1 MKIELI
7 NPNNPTNA
15 ANIPFLQKGLFSWNA
30 KAYSPPLNLCMVAA
44 YTPKEFQVSIR
55 DECVEPVGYEK
66 DVDLVGLTAYTNN
79 ALRAYEIADAFR
91 QRGVT
96 VVMGGV
102 HASNL
107 PEEALEHCDAV
118 VIGEAEGAWQR
129 LLSDFYSGRLARVY
143 QNDQLVRLEGLPMP
157 RRDLLA
163 PDDYVT
169 INTVQTAR
177 GCPHNCSFCSVTRFN
192 GRSYRFRPIDEVIR
206 EIETLPSH
214 NVFIIDD
221 NIYSHRERTRK
232 LLEAMVPLRIRWG
245 SQCTISIVHDP
256 EMLELAARSGCV
268 GLGIGFESF
277 SKESLQG
284 ALKGFNNPD
293 RFHRDIETIKH
304 YGILIWGSFVLGFDE
319 DDEESLEKTVEMA
332 RRSKLD
338 FACFNFLTPLPRT
351 MVYDQFEKE
360 GRLTSKNWAHYNMA
374 NLVFRPARVTTEVLE
389 KMVKKAWLE
398 FYSTKSV
405 VHRLGLPLK
414 KDRLFIWL
422 LNLILCF
429 YTRKKL
435 KWNRASSR
443 VKV

>member
-7 NPNNPTNA
+7 NPNNSTNA

-55 DECVEPVGYEK
+55 DECVEPINLEN

-91 QRGVT
+91 RRGVT

-102 HASNL
+102 HTSNL

-118 VIGEAEGAWQR
+118 VVGEAEGAWQR
-129 LLSDFYSGRLARVY
+129 LVSDFAHGRLERIY
-143 QNDQLVRLEGLPMP
+143 QNDQLVGLEGLPTP

-163 PDDYVT
+163 PHHYVT

-177 GCPHNCSFCSVTRFN
+177 GCPYNCSFCSVTRFN
-192 GRSYRFRPIDEVIR
+192 GRSYRFRPVDEVIR

-232 LLEAMVPLRIRWG
+232 LLEAMIPLKIRWG
-245 SQCTISIVHDP
+245 SQCTLSIVHDP
-256 EMLELAARSGCV
+256 EMLELAARSGCI
-268 GLGIGFESF
+268 GLAIGFESF
-277 SKESLQG
+277 CKESLQG
-284 ALKGFNNPD
+284 AHKQFNDPEQYY
-293 RFHRDIETIKH
+293 REIETIKSH
-304 YGILIWGSFVLGFDE
+304 GILIWGSFVLGFDE
-319 DDEESLEKTVEMA
+319 DDEESLKKTVEMA
-332 RRSKLD
+332 RRSRLD
-338 FACFNFLTPLPRT
+338 FACFNFLTPLPGT

-360 GRLTSKNWAHYNMA
+360 GRLTSKNWADYNMA
-374 NLVFRPARVTTEVLE
+374 NLVFRPAKVTSEVLE
-389 KMVKKAWLE
+389 KMVRKAWLE
-398 FYSTKSV
+398 FYSMRSV
-405 VHRLGLPLK
+405 VHRLGLSFRNI
-414 KDRLFIWL
+414 RLFIWL
-422 LNLILCF
+422 LNLVLCF
-429 YTRKKL
+429 YTRKKI
-435 KWNRASSR
+435 KWN
-443 VKV
+443 